1 MSKNRRQSSVPSTQ
15 QQTAP
20 VPITQPTDSYIP
32 SYLAAQVPELTS
44 YKQLLEAEKK
54 IDLYISRKKI
64 DLFQSV
70 SQWTNLRQN
79 NEEKQ
84 YLRIFVSNIAESQP
98 WQDHEGGFPPSWTLR
113 VEGRILD
120 SKDVGEPDRPKFS
133 TFLQGIAVDFK
144 EVQNGQDTGSNG
156 PNEPA
161 KDTFQQQEH
170 QQSPQDQQNREGS
183 LPSIVEW
190 HYDPANPADFDG
202 LDIKREGSE
211 NIECAIVIQPRGT
224 TGEWIQF
231 SPQLA
236 SIIGTSRGTLHEA
249 VYSLYKYILLNDLL
263 SDEDPSGATAS
274 QPAQGSNNN
283 NKNNNNNNT
292 NGERTFVKID
302 KYLAGLFAEERRSM
316 KLAEIPAIVNRH
328 VSPLPPV
335 RISYTIRVDKASTY
349 GETVLDIEVPAKAD
363 DEVTR
368 QGMSLL
374 SELNQLSTTLEPQ
387 MQRLN
392 QELNLL
398 QLQLNSSANKCQF
411 FAKLAENPV
420 PMLEEY
426 IESSSRALKVLSG
439 DDGFNEDTVR
449 RANFYKEN
457 ENMLFENLGV
467 LLSNGRM

>member
-1 MSKNRRQSSVPSTQ
+1 MSKNRKQSGVPNTQ

-32 SYLAAQVPELTS
+32 SFLAAQVPELKS

-70 SQWTNLRQN
+70 SQWNNLKQN

-98 WQDHEGGFPPSWTLR
+98 WQGHEGDFPPSWTLR
-113 VEGRILD
+113 VEGRTLD
-120 SKDVGEPDRPKFS
+120 SQDVGAPDRPKFS

-144 EVQNGQDTGSNG
+144 EIQNGHNASPSE
-156 PNEPA
+156 PNKPA
-161 KDTFQQQEH
+161 EESVQQQP
-170 QQSPQDQQNREGS
+170 QQPPQQPQQNQPNRES
-183 LPSIVEW
+183 NLPSVVEW
-190 HYDPANPADFDG
+190 HFDPANPADFDG

-211 NIECAIVIQPRGT
+211 NVECNIVIQPRGT

-231 SPQLA
+231 SPQLS

-263 SDEDPSGATAS
+263 SDEDPVATAAP

-283 NKNNNNNNT
+283 T
-292 NGERTFVKID
+292 NGERTIVKID
-302 KYLAGLFAEERRSM
+302 KYLAGLFTEERTSM
-316 KLAEIPAIVNRH
+316 KLAEIPAVVNRH

-335 RISYTIRVDKASTY
+335 RIGYTIRVDKASTY
-349 GETVLDIEVPAKAD
+349 GETVLDIEVPAKTD

-374 SELNQLSTTLEPQ
+374 SELNQLSTALEPQ